1 MDKIHVIVA
10 VHNRINI
17 TRHFIKSLEAQSFKN
32 IHLILID
39 DGSTDGTYEM
49 VSGSSLNKT
58 IIRGDGNLWW
68 GGALHEAYLW
78 LKRNDVDPEDFVLT
92 ANDDIKIDD
101 KFIQNGIKIL
111 TNELNTFLT
120 ANGYDL
126 NSGEHLDGTV
136 FYNFVDGT
144 SVLATHKHTA
154 NCASTRAL
162 FFRVKDFLKVGG
174 FHPILLPHYGSDYEF
189 TIRAWRKGYQI
200 LSDTELKYLVDKET
214 TGYMNYIDLPA
225 KDFTKKIFSKKSVF
239 NPIYKI
245 TFIILACPLKYIP
258 INLIFQI
265 KRYFKNVV
273 LYIKRHLAVKMKD
286 K

>member
-1 MDKIHVIVA
+1 MGKIHVIVA

-17 TRHFIKSLEAQSFKN
+17 TRHFIESLESQSFKN

-49 VSGSSLNKT
+49 VRDSELDKT

-78 LKRNDVDPEDFVLT
+78 MKHNDVDPEDFVMT
-92 ANDDIKIDD
+92 ANDDINIDD
-101 KFIQNGIKIL
+101 EFIQSGIMIL
-111 TNELNTFLT
+111 SNEPNTFLT

-126 NSGEHLDGTV
+126 NSGEHLDGAV
-136 FYNFVDGT
+136 FYNFADGT
-144 SVLATHKHTA
+144 SELVTQYQTA

-162 FFRVKDFLKVGG
+162 FFRVKDFLRVGG
-174 FHPILLPHYGSDYEF
+174 FHPKLLPHYGSDYEF
-189 TIRAWRKGYQI
+189 TIRACRKGYHI
-200 LSDTELKYLVDKET
+200 ISDTELKYLMDKET
-214 TGYMNYIDLPA
+214 TGNMTYIDLSA

-239 NPIYKI
+239 NPIYKF

-258 INLIFQI
+258 INLFFQM
-265 KRYFKNVV
+265 KRYINNML
-273 LYIKRHLAVKMKD
+273 LYIKRHLAAKNER
-286 K
+286 